1 MKKLI
6 IVSGTMGVGKTS
18 TCAVLYK
25 IAPRTVWL
33 DGDWCWLMNPWN
45 MCDEN
50 RRMVMSNI
58 IWMLRSYLQNTTF
71 DNVIFSWVLH
81 REEIIGELLA
91 GLDGLEYSLNAFVL
105 TCSPETLETRI
116 TGDGRSRQQLEDS
129 IGRMRVYSS
138 VGWTLVD
145 TEGLDC
151 QTVASSIARLSGM
164 LGEGGVKA

>member
-18 TCAVLYK
+18 TCAALYRM
-25 IAPRTVWL
+25 AARTVWL

-58 IWMLRSYLQNTTF
+58 IWMLRAYLQNTTF
-71 DNVIFSWVLH
+71 DYVVFSWVLH
-81 REEIIGELLA
+81 SKEMIDELLA
-91 GLDGLEYSLNAFVL
+91 GLHGLEYSLNAFVL
-105 TCSPETLETRI
+105 TCSPEELETRM

-129 IGRMRVYSS
+129 LGRMRLYSS